1 MIKLYDKNTGQ
12 YLGRIEDE
20 TFQFLIDNLEEES
33 FTDTDYYI
41 DRKTL
46 DFLKEKGMNET
57 LVKLLEG
64 AMGEGEEIE
73 IRYEKE

>member
-1 MIKLYDKNTGQ
+1 MVRLYDKNTGQ

-20 TFQFLIDNLEEES
+20 VFQFLIDNLEEENL
-33 FTDTDYYI
+33 TDTDYYV
-41 DRKTL
+41 DRLTL
-46 DFLKEKGMNET
+46 DFLKDKGMSEA
-57 LVKLLEG
+57 LAKLLEG

>member
-12 YLGRIEDE
+12 YLGRIEKE
-20 TFQFLIDNLEEES
+20 TFQFLIDNLEEENL
-33 FTDTDYYI
+33 TDTDYYV
-41 DRKTL
+41 DRLTL
-46 DFLKEKGMNET
+46 DFLKDKGMSEA

-73 IRYEKE
+73 VRYERE

>member
-1 MIKLYDKNTGQ
+1 MIRLYDKNTGQ

-20 TFQFLIDNLEEES
+20 AFQFLIDNLEEES
-33 FTDTDYYI
+33 LTDTDYYV
-41 DRKTL
+41 DRPTL
-46 DFLKEKGMNET
+46 GFLKEKGMNEA

-73 IRYEKE
+73 VRYEKE